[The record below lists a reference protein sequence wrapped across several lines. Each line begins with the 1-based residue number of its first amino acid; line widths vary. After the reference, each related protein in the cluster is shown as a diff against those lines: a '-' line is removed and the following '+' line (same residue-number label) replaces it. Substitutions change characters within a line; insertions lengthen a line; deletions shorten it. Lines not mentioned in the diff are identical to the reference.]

1 MLDLFHLLFLIFL
14 NHVHDHVKNIPRSA
28 FMSSYMG
35 KETEWF
41 DHIRIVYAMGLG
53 TSSENL
59 IWHLPTVSYTD
70 YKSTKD
76 TDY

>member
-1 MLDLFHLLFLIFL
+1 MLDLFHLPFLIFL

-41 DHIRIVYAMGLG
+41 DHIRIVHAMGLG

-59 IWHLPTVSYTD
+59 IWHLPTDSDTD

>member
-1 MLDLFHLLFLIFL
+1 
-14 NHVHDHVKNIPRSA
+14 
-28 FMSSYMG
+28 MG

-59 IWHLPTVSYTD
+59 IWHLPTDSDTD
-70 YKSTKD
+70 YISTKD